1 MAAMTLTKADIAEVI
16 HNRVGRTKKQSAE
29 LVDCLFE
36 IIKGT
41 LGDGK
46 DVLISGFG
54 KFSVRARKERKG
66 RNPLTGKPLVLP
78 AKKVVTFRCSGKL
91 RDKING
97 IR

>member
-1 MAAMTLTKADIAEVI
+1 MSLTKADIAEVI

-41 LGDGK
+41 LGEGK

-54 KFSVRARKERKG
+54 KFSVRERKERKG
-66 RNPLTGKPLVLP
+66 RNPLTGKPLMLP
-78 AKKVVTFRCSGKL
+78 AKKVVTFKCSGKL
-91 RDKING
+91 RDQING
-97 IR
+97 NR

>member
-1 MAAMTLTKADIAEVI
+1 MTLTKADMAEVI
-16 HNRVGRTKKQSAE
+16 HNRVGRTKKQCAE

-54 KFSVRARKERKG
+54 KFSVRERKERKG
-66 RNPLTGKPLVLP
+66 RNPLTGKPLMLP
-78 AKKVVTFRCSGKL
+78 AKNLVTFNCSGTL
-91 RDKING
+91 RDQING
-97 IR
+97 H

>member
-1 MAAMTLTKADIAEVI
+1 MTLTKAVIAEVV

-46 DVLISGFG
+46 DVLISGF
-54 KFSVRARKERKG
+54 A
-66 RNPLTGKPLVLP
+66 LTGKPLVLP
-78 AKKVVTFRCSGKL
+78 AKKVVTFKCSGKL
-91 RDKING
+91 KNKING
-97 IR
+97 NR

>member
-1 MAAMTLTKADIAEVI
+1 MTLTKADIAEVI

-41 LGDGK
+41 LGDGQ

-54 KFSVRARKERKG
+54 KFSVRERKERKG
-66 RNPLTGKPLVLP
+66 RNPLTGKPLMLP
-78 AKKVVTFRCSGKL
+78 AKKAVTFKCSGKL

-97 IR
+97 NR